1 MDLTDII
8 RAFHLKAAI
17 EYMLGHK
24 TSLSKFKKTE
34 ITLTIFS
41 NGIKLEINYKKNTE
55 KHTNTWRLSN
65 MLLNNE
71 YVNDEI
77 KEEMERYIE
86 INENKNTPIPNLCDT
101 EKAVLR
107 GKFIAIQAYLKKHEN
122 LK

>member
-1 MDLTDII
+1 
-8 RAFHLKAAI
+8 
-17 EYMLGHK
+17 MLGHK

-71 YVNDEI
+71 CVNDEI

-107 GKFIAIQAYLKKHEN
+107 GKFIAIQAYLKKQEKAQTNKLHA
-122 LK
+122 